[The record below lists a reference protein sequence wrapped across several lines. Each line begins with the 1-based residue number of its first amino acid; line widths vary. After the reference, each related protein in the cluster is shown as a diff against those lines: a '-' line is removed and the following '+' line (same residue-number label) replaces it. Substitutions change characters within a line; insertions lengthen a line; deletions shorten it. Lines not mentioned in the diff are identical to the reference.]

1 MYEIYVRRPSNNPG
15 KPYLLAG
22 FENKNETQ
30 NYLDYLKGRYP
41 HSKFIVK
48 EHLIPEKRARAFWK
62 DLMGTLG
69 YDTKSTHGI
78 MSTEM
83 IAERMDI
90 EEPRA
95 EMFLRGCVEYK
106 ITERQGGGWVV

>member
-1 MYEIYVRRPSNNPG
+1 MFEIYVRMPKNNPSE
-15 KPYLLAG
+15 PYLLAG
-22 FENKNETQ
+22 FETKKETQ
-30 NYLDYLKGRYP
+30 DYLDYVKEKYP
-41 HSKFIVK
+41 KTKLIVK

-83 IAERMDI
+83 IAERMNI
-90 EEPRA
+90 EAPKA
-95 EMFLRGCVEYK
+95 NMFLLGCQEYG

>member
-1 MYEIYVRRPSNNPG
+1 MFEVYVRRPSNNPG
-15 KPYLLAG
+15 EPFLLAG
-22 FENKNETQ
+22 FETKKETQ
-30 NYLDYLKGRYP
+30 DYLNYLKGRYP
-41 HSKFIVK
+41 RSKFIVK
-48 EHLIPEKRARAFWK
+48 EHIIPEKRARAFWK

-83 IAERMDI
+83 IAELMDI

-95 EMFLRGCVEYK
+95 KMFLLGCQEYG
-106 ITERQGGGWVV
+106 ITERQGGVWVV